1 MLAGLLFAMHD
12 ADDRPALLT
21 ATLPFGGVTLIE
33 YQARLLIA
41 AGASQIVILVARLTP
56 ELLGAINR
64 IGKRGVAVDT
74 VRTASEAAEKL
85 HPLARVVM
93 LADGLTTTAAALAV
107 LARDGGDALLVA
119 PEDQAG
125 RGYERVGGGMVWA
138 GVARLD
144 PARLIELAAMPRDY
158 DVQSTL
164 VRLASQARA
173 VHVLLPQEA
182 VRGGHA
188 VGHSGAALE
197 SRGRTVMAAMVSGRS
212 GWFERFVTAPLARLV
227 IPMLVPRTVPVIGA
241 AMGAGAIGAVGLALV
256 GMSHPVAGLLLVLLA
271 TLGLSLSAI
280 LADLRDEQAS
290 ERILRGASQLLPGMA
305 VLLYGH
311 YAVDQTGDG
320 TPQVLALGLVLL
332 ALLAERAVADVPR
345 HLWWGS
351 APAYLCLVWLG
362 ALLAMPRAGLG
373 AAAIYAVSTL
383 GAAIERLR
391 RQP

>member
-12 ADDRPALLT
+12 ADDRPAMLT

-74 VRTASEAAEKL
+74 VRTAGEAAEKL
-85 HPLARVVM
+85 HPLAGVLM
-93 LADGLTTTAAALAV
+93 LADGLTTTDHTLGV
-107 LARDGGDALLVA
+107 LARDGGDALLVM
-119 PEDQAG
+119 PEEQAG
-125 RGYERVGGGMVWA
+125 HGYERVGSGMVWA

-144 PARLIELAAMPRDY
+144 PRRLAELAAMPRDY

-173 VHVLLPQEA
+173 IHVLLPQEA
-182 VRGGHA
+182 ARGGHG

-197 SRGRTVMAAMVSGRS
+197 ARGRTVMAAMVSGRS
-212 GWFERFVTAPLARLV
+212 GWFERFVTAPLARSV
-227 IPMLVPRTVPVIGA
+227 IPLLVPRTIPVAGVAGGA
-241 AMGAGAIGAVGLALV
+241 AAAGLLGLTLVVFGYPVSGLLMALVGAVGL
-256 GMSHPVAGLLLVLLA
+256 SLA
-271 TLGLSLSAI
+271 AI
-280 LADLRDEQAS
+280 LADLRDESAA
-290 ERILRGASQLLPGMA
+290 ERWLHNAAGVLPA
-305 VLLYGH
+305 VAALLYGH
-311 YAVDQTGDG
+311 QAGQISGDN
-320 TPQVLALGLVLL
+320 TPRVLAITLVAFGVLG
-332 ALLAERAVADVPR
+332 ERALAGSPR

-351 APAYLCLVWLG
+351 APAYLGLTWFG
-362 ALLAMPRAGLG
+362 ALVAAPAVGLG
-373 AAAIYAVSTL
+373 LAATYAGATL
-383 GAAIERLR
+383 AAAIERLR